1 MDQRKLHRFDA
12 CAQVLAC
19 PICKQPVSREGTC
32 LACSHGHRF
41 DIARQGYVNLLRG
54 AHAHDAY
61 DRFSFEQR
69 RRVFASGLYAP
80 VAQAVVTALA
90 ERSPS
95 SGQPLRVLD
104 AGCGEG
110 YFAEAVRRTGA
121 AVCAFDIS
129 RDSIQLAAGQNA
141 EDGILWFVADL
152 AAIPVQ
158 DGAIDA
164 VIDVFSPAHY
174 GEFRRVL
181 APGGRVIKVV
191 PTAHHL
197 HEVRE
202 LAADQLRHSAYSNR
216 RVIDHFAA
224 SCRLISRTTVSH
236 TLALTPKVRD
246 ALIAMTP
253 LLFSVDA
260 AAIDWSG
267 LTQATVE
274 AEVLVGTW

>member
-1 MDQRKLHRFDA
+1 MGVPVVEISALKNKNVAALMKTAYETAGKGKGGRSVIEQSG
-12 CAQVLAC
+12 VLGGVYKE
-19 PICKQPVSREGTC
+19 IV
-32 LACSHGHRF
+32 
-41 DIARQGYVNLLRG
+41 
-54 AHAHDAY
+54 
-61 DRFSFEQR
+61 
-69 RRVFASGLYAP
+69 GLY
-80 VAQAVVTALA
+80 
-90 ERSPS
+90 
-95 SGQPLRVLD
+95 GD